1 MRIFLLCRFLWNTY
15 YLMNIFFPKE
25 HNNETRFSLTG
36 ETAEKF
42 LKKDINLYI
51 EKTIQIQDAKLKNLI
66 ENKSGEAVERD
77 QGLDSA
83 NIICSLNKLELED
96 IAKIKPETLVISF
109 LDPFNENQLIEEL
122 KNKSISSISM
132 ELIPRTTRAQKMDAL
147 SSQANLA
154 GYSAVIIA
162 SDLLEKALPMMM
174 TAAGTISPS
183 KVFVVGVGVAGLQ
196 AIATAKRLGARVEAF
211 DTRPVVEDQVKSLG
225 ARFVKIDLGDTE
237 ETNQGYAKAL
247 TEEQIQKQQEGMKK
261 ICASSD
267 IVITTAQVFGRP
279 APKIITS
286 EMVEAM
292 QPGSVIVDMAVSS
305 GGNVEGS
312 KNGETVEIN
321 GVKIIGNENL
331 PGEVPT
337 HSSQVYAN
345 NVFNLID
352 EFWNDDDASF
362 NFDLED
368 EILSNCLVTHQG
380 NYINSSVK
388 ERNK

>member
-1 MRIFLLCRFLWNTY
+1 
-15 YLMNIFFPKE
+15 MNIFFPKE

-51 EKTIQIQDAKLKNLI
+51 EKTIQIQDTKLKNLI
-66 ENKSGEAVERD
+66 ENKSVEAVERD
-77 QGLDSA
+77 RGLDSA

-96 IAKIKPETLVISF
+96 IAKIKPDTLVISF

-312 KNGETVEIN
+312 QNGETVEIN

>member
-1 MRIFLLCRFLWNTY
+1 
-15 YLMNIFFPKE
+15 MNIFFPKE

-66 ENKSGEAVERD
+66 ENKSVEAVERD

-196 AIATAKRLGARVEAF
+196 AIATAKRLGAKVEAF

>member
-1 MRIFLLCRFLWNTY
+1 
-15 YLMNIFFPKE
+15 MNIFFPKE

-51 EKTIQIQDAKLKNLI
+51 EKTIQIQDTKLKNLI
-66 ENKSGEAVERD
+66 ENKSVEVVERD

>member
-1 MRIFLLCRFLWNTY
+1 
-15 YLMNIFFPKE
+15 MNIFFPKE

-51 EKTIQIQDAKLKNLI
+51 EKTIQIQDTKLKNLI
-66 ENKSGEAVERD
+66 ENKSVEAVERD

-312 KNGETVEIN
+312 QNGETVEIN

-352 EFWNDDDASF
+352 EFWNDDNASF

>member
-1 MRIFLLCRFLWNTY
+1 
-15 YLMNIFFPKE
+15 MNIFFPKE
-25 HNNETRFSLTG
+25 QDNETRFSLTG
-36 ETAEKF
+36 ETAQKF
-42 LKKDINLYI
+42 LKKGINLS
-51 EKTIQIQDAKLKNLI
+51 IQENINLQDALLEKLI
-66 ENKSGEAVERD
+66 EENSINIVSREE
-77 QGLDSA
+77 GLKSA
-83 NIICSLNKLELED
+83 NIICNLNKLSFDD
-96 IAKIKPETLVISF
+96 IAKINPDTLAISF
-109 LDPFNENQLIEEL
+109 LDPFNEKQLIEEFR
-122 KNKSISSISM
+122 KKSISSISM

-162 SDLLEKALPMMM
+162 SNLLEKALPMMM

-225 ARFVKIDLGDTE
+225 ARFIKIDLGETE

-247 TEEQIQKQQEGMKK
+247 TEEQIKKQQEGMKK
-261 ICASSD
+261 VCANSD

-286 EMVEAM
+286 EMVQAM

-312 KNGETVEIN
+312 QMGEIIDIK
-321 GVKIIGNENL
+321 GVKIIGNSNL

-345 NVFNLID
+345 NIYNLID
-352 EFWNDDDASF
+352 EFWDEETSSF
-362 NFDLED
+362 KYDLND
-368 EILSNCLVTHQG
+368 EILANCLVTHKG
-380 NYINSSVK
+380 NYINASVK
-388 ERNK
+388 ERNE

>member
-1 MRIFLLCRFLWNTY
+1 
-15 YLMNIFFPKE
+15 MNIFFPKE

-42 LKKDINLYI
+42 LKKNINLFVETNI
-51 EKTIQIQDAKLKNLI
+51 HVLDTTLKNLI
-66 ENKSGEAVERD
+66 ESKSIQVVERD
-77 QGLDSA
+77 HGLSSA
-83 NIICSLNKLELED
+83 NIICSLNKLLLED
-96 IAKIKPETLVISF
+96 IQKIKSETLVISF
-109 LDPFNENQLIEEL
+109 LDPFNENKLIEEL

-154 GYSAVIIA
+154 GYSAVIKA

-247 TEEQIQKQQEGMKK
+247 TGEQIKKQQEGMKK

-292 QPGSVIVDMAVSS
+292 QPGSVVVDMAVSS

-312 KNGETVEIN
+312 KKGEIVEIN

-345 NVFNLID
+345 NLYNLID
-352 EFWNDDDASF
+352 EFWNDDESSF

-380 NYINSSVK
+380 DHVNASVK

>member
-1 MRIFLLCRFLWNTY
+1 
-15 YLMNIFFPKE
+15 MNIFFPKE
-25 HNNETRFSLTG
+25 QDNETRFSLTG
-36 ETAEKF
+36 ETAQKF
-42 LKKDINLYI
+42 LKKNINLS
-51 EKTIQIQDAKLKNLI
+51 IQENINLQDALLEKLI
-66 ENKSGEAVERD
+66 EENSINIVSREE
-77 QGLDSA
+77 GLKSA
-83 NIICSLNKLELED
+83 NIICNLNKLSFDD
-96 IAKIKPETLVISF
+96 IAKINPDTLAISF
-109 LDPFNENQLIEEL
+109 LDPFNEKQLIEEFR
-122 KNKSISSISM
+122 KKSISSISM

-162 SDLLEKALPMMM
+162 SNLLEKALPMMM

-225 ARFVKIDLGDTE
+225 ARFIKIDLGETE

-247 TEEQIQKQQEGMKK
+247 TEEQIKKQQEGMKK
-261 ICASSD
+261 VCTNSD

-286 EMVEAM
+286 EMVQAM

-312 KNGETVEIN
+312 QMGEIIDIK
-321 GVKIIGNENL
+321 GVKIIGNSNL

-345 NVFNLID
+345 NIYNLID
-352 EFWNDDDASF
+352 EFWDEETSSF
-362 NFDLED
+362 KYDLND
-368 EILSNCLVTHQG
+368 EILANCLVTHKG
-380 NYINSSVK
+380 NYINASVK
-388 ERNK
+388 ERNE

>member
-1 MRIFLLCRFLWNTY
+1 
-15 YLMNIFFPKE
+15 MNIFFPKE

-51 EKTIQIQDAKLKNLI
+51 EKTIQVQDTKLKNLI
-66 ENKSGEAVERD
+66 ENKSIEAVERD

-380 NYINSSVK
+380 DYINSSVK